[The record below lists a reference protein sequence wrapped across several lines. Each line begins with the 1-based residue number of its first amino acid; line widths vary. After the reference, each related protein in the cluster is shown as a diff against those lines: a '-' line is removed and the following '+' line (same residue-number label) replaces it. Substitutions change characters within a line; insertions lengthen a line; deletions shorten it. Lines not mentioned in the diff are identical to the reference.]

1 MRMRGQPTWP
11 SHLAS
16 ALRESVSNPLSRQS
30 CGRHHHRRRRRRLRR
45 RHHHRRRRRCHH
57 HRRRRRRHPRRHR
70 VRRPA
75 LAHRRPRRQRRLS
88 HRPCNHLR
96 IGRCRRRRRRRRP
109 CHVLIWITVLIW
121 SRPFLIWI
129 AVLVWSRPFR
139 RRHPRRCSRRSLHN
153 ASLSRSRSRTRHLW
167 APCWAWGSS
176 SRSLSAALRAG
187 SSCRDEGLPSSSH
200 EPLPLRP
207 LTGLP
212 CFWSCPCT
220 RCPCSSS
227 THRRRRCTRLR
238 TFLIWMARSRCR
250 RRRCCMRS
258 SEAPRYVA
266 GSRPPRP
273 PRPPRRCR
281 RGRQVISILI
291 WITVLIWIAVLIWSR
306 QVTSILIWS
315 RQVSSIL
322 IWSRQVS
329 SIPPRSH
336 PRARGRRHN
345 PRP

>member
-96 IGRCRRRRRRRRP
+96 LGRCRRRRRRRRRLRRP

-207 LTGLP
+207 PMGLP
-212 CFWSCPCT
+212 CYWSCPCT

-266 GSRPPRP
+266 GFRPPRP
-273 PRPPRRCR
+273 PRPPQPPRRCR
-281 RGRQVISILI
+281 RG
-291 WITVLIWIAVLIWSR
+291 R

-322 IWSRQVS
+322 
-329 SIPPRSH
+329 PRSH